1 MSMEKD
7 GNRFPLT
14 AIDSEIQVWKPLALL
29 NLYRL
34 LISGLF
40 SGLFYSGFLLPPL
53 ASHNPVLFYSV
64 SLLYFAAAIVFILL
78 IGNRWPRFNIQVYG
92 QIIIDI
98 VAITLLMHAS
108 GSISSGLGVLLIV
121 TVAGG
126 SIVMGGRHPLMFA
139 ALATLAVLAEQFYAQ
154 FTGSGQQNNY
164 TQAGIL
170 GVALF
175 VTALAVHGFAHRIRE
190 SEALAQRRGLDLAN
204 MSQLTEHI
212 IQRMQ
217 TGIIVIDNDDYIR
230 LINESAWH
238 MLGRPSATYHSRLAD
253 LSPDLAQQ
261 TRRWRNDP
269 ASEIE
274 MIQPSAEHPR
284 VMPRFARLGQ
294 ENVTGTLVF
303 LEDATALAR
312 QAQQLQLAA
321 LGRLTASIAHEIRNP
336 LGAISHAGQLLNES
350 PQLDEHDRR
359 LTGIIDDQSR
369 RMNTIVEN
377 IMQLS
382 RRDHSTPRLIELNTF
397 LHKFVEE
404 FLAGLR
410 MQREIIGISVEPAQL
425 RARFDPSHLDQILTN
440 LCQNAIRYSEDYPG
454 FPKVEIRAALTE
466 DSGRPFI
473 DIIDHGPGIGSGVA
487 EHIFEPFY
495 TTATT
500 GTGLG
505 LYISRELAEAN
516 QAHLNYEPVA
526 TGGSCF
532 RITFQDPRRQ
542 MH

>member
-1 MSMEKD
+1 MSTETEA
-7 GNRFPLT
+7 NRFFVGT
-14 AIDSEIQVWKPLALL
+14 GDSETRVWKPLALL

-40 SGLFYSGFLLPPL
+40 TGLFYSGYLLPPL
-53 ASHNPVLFYSV
+53 ASHDPVLFYAV
-64 SLLYFAAAIVFILL
+64 SLFYFAAAIVFILL
-78 IGNRWPRFNIQVYG
+78 ISNRWPRFDIQVYL
-92 QIIIDI
+92 QIGTDI
-98 VAITLLMHAS
+98 LATVLLMHAS
-108 GSISSGLGVLLIV
+108 GSITSGLGTLLIV
-121 TVAGG
+121 AVAGG

-154 FTGSGQQNNY
+154 YIGLGEPNNY

-170 GVALF
+170 GLVLF

-217 TGIIVIDNDDYIR
+217 TGIIVTDNEDQIR
-230 LINESAWH
+230 LMNESAWY
-238 MLGRPSATYHSRLAD
+238 MLGMPSATHYSRLGQLSAELAD
-253 LSPDLAQQ
+253 QLQ
-261 TRRWRNDP
+261 RWEADP
-269 ASEIE
+269 GTDIE

-294 ENVTGTLVF
+294 EDATGTLIF

-336 LGAISHAGQLLNES
+336 LGAISHAGQLLGES
-350 PQLDEHDRR
+350 PDLDEHDRR
-359 LTGIIDDQSR
+359 LTGIIGEQSR

-382 RRDHSTPRLIELNTF
+382 RRDHSTPRLIELEPF
-397 LHKFVEE
+397 LHKFVRE
-404 FLAGLR
+404 FLSGQGLHP
-410 MQREIIGISVEPAQL
+410 ELIGININPAQL
-425 RARFDPSHLDQILTN
+425 QVRFDPTHLDQILTN
-440 LCQNAIRYSEDYPG
+440 LCHNAVRHSEEYPG
-454 FPKVEIRAALTE
+454 FPKVEIRVALTE
-466 DSGRPFI
+466 ESGRPFI
-473 DIIDHGPGIGSGVA
+473 DILDHGPGIPPDVA

-495 TTATT
+495 TTATS

>member
-1 MSMEKD
+1 MND
-7 GNRFPLT
+7 GIEGSHFPLT
-14 AIDSEIQVWKPLALL
+14 AMDSETEVWRPLALL

-40 SGLFYSGFLLPPL
+40 TGLFYSGFLLPPL
-53 ASHNPVLFYSV
+53 ASYQPLLFHGV
-64 SLLYFAAAIVFILL
+64 SLVYFSSAIVFILL
-78 IGNRWPRFNIQVYG
+78 IGNRRPSFDIQAYI
-92 QIIIDI
+92 QIVIDI
-98 VAITLLMHAS
+98 VAITLLMHSS
-108 GSISSGLGVLLIV
+108 GGITSGLGTLLIV
-121 TVAGG
+121 TIAGG

-139 ALATLAVLAEQFYAQ
+139 ALATLAVLGEQFYSQLIGLTQA
-154 FTGSGQQNNY
+154 NNY

-190 SEALAQRRGLDLAN
+190 SEALAQKRGLDLAN

-217 TGIIVIDNDDYIR
+217 TGIIVIDNQDQIR
-230 LINESAWH
+230 LMNESAWY
-238 MLGRPSATYHSRLAD
+238 MLGMPSATHHSHLED
-253 LSPDLAQQ
+253 LSRELGEQ
-261 TRRWRNDP
+261 TRRWQDNPNSD
-269 ASEIE
+269 IE
-274 MIQPSAEHPR
+274 MIQPSAEHPK

-294 ENVTGTLVF
+294 ETSTGTLIF
-303 LEDATALAR
+303 LEDATAMAR

-336 LGAISHAGQLLNES
+336 LGAISHAGQLLGES
-350 PQLDEHDRR
+350 SNLDDNDQR
-359 LTGIIDDQSR
+359 LTGIIGDQSR

-382 RRDHSTPRLIELNTF
+382 RRDHSTPRLIELNNF
-397 LHKFVEE
+397 LHKFVHE
-404 FLAGLR
+404 FIAG
-410 MQREIIGISVEPAQL
+410 QRLEPELIGITVEPPELQV
-425 RARFDPSHLDQILTN
+425 RFDPTHLDQILTN
-440 LCQNAIRYSEDYPG
+440 LCQNGIRYSEEYPG
-454 FPKVEIRAALTE
+454 FPKVEIRAAVTVE
-466 DSGRPFI
+466 SDRPYI
-473 DIIDHGPGIGSGVA
+473 DIIDHGTGIEPEVA